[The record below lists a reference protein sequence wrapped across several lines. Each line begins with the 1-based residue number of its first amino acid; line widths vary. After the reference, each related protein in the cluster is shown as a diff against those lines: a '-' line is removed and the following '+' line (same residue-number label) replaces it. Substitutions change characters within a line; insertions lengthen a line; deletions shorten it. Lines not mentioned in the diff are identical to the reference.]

1 MFNTN
6 KGCNMANK
14 QSRVGAGVYAYL
26 LYDATFKTVVCTP
39 ENEKLVIEI
48 LELLIPGKR
57 IGHIDFINKER
68 HGLVVSEKN
77 VTFDLLC
84 KEKDTDEEF
93 LVEVQNREM
102 DSFRDRML
110 SYSTYPVREQLA
122 VKLQKRRSGEMID
135 PMDYS
140 LKPVY
145 VISMVDFVL
154 EHDSEEAL
162 EEGYISRYEI
172 RNGRNNEL
180 LTQSMHFVFLEMGR
194 MGLGFNEWDKC
205 RNMLEQFIF
214 SMKFIHQLT
223 ERPERFDSPLLRDL
237 FDATE
242 LASMT
247 VTQRQNYD
255 TIMTN
260 ELDRICQISFAEK
273 KGKAEGKAE
282 ERAENVKALLRAGF
296 DAGTIAKALGLTPE
310 EIEKLA

>member
-1 MFNTN
+1 MPKVRIVSIIIAVRFPHRGRAFFAV
-6 KGCNMANK
+6 K
-14 QSRVGAGVYAYL
+14 
-26 LYDATFKTVVCTP
+26 DAACTP

-296 DAGTIAKALGLTPE
+296 DAGTIAKPLGLTPE
-310 EIEKLA
+310 EIEKLVK

>member
-1 MFNTN
+1 MPKLRIVSIIIAVRFPHRGRAFFAV
-6 KGCNMANK
+6 K
-14 QSRVGAGVYAYL
+14 
-26 LYDATFKTVVCTP
+26 DAACTP

-102 DSFRDRML
+102 DSFRDWML
-110 SYSTYPVREQLA
+110 SYSTYPVREQ
-122 VKLQKRRSGEMID
+122 
-135 PMDYS
+135 
-140 LKPVY
+140 
-145 VISMVDFVL
+145 
-154 EHDSEEAL
+154 
-162 EEGYISRYEI
+162 
-172 RNGRNNEL
+172 
-180 LTQSMHFVFLEMGR
+180 
-194 MGLGFNEWDKC
+194 
-205 RNMLEQFIF
+205 
-214 SMKFIHQLT
+214 
-223 ERPERFDSPLLRDL
+223 
-237 FDATE
+237 